1 MDLFSLMAGLSF
13 AIAPGSVGESQ
24 TVVPVS
30 ESAQPIFQQ
39 PVRVAVNPGR
49 MRLLALQ
56 LVNRDRKKNGIAPLA
71 EDRRLN
77 RAATLHAE
85 DMLRRNFYGH
95 VNPDGQGATER
106 YAAAGGSGPAT
117 DNLAYLQQP
126 GWKYAVDEKLL
137 QMVHKGWMGSASHRP
152 NILNAQAGRFG
163 FGMAASPKSD
173 RVYMVQMF
181 ALP

>member
-1 MDLFSLMAGLSF
+1 MAGLSF

-24 TVVPVS
+24 TSIPMAAS
-30 ESAQPIFQQ
+30 MQPTFKQ
-39 PVRVAVNPGR
+39 PVLVAVSPGR

-56 LVNRDRKKNGIAPLA
+56 LVNRDRKKKGIAPLV

-77 RAATLHAE
+77 RAATLHSE

-95 VNPDGQGATER
+95 VNPDGKGATER
-106 YAAAGGSGPAT
+106 YAAVGGSGPAT

-126 GWKYAVDEKLL
+126 GWQYAVDENLL
-137 QMVHKGWMGSASHRP
+137 RMVHKGWMGSASHRP
-152 NILNAQAGRFG
+152 NILNSQAGRFG
-163 FGMAASPKSD
+163 FGMAVSAKKD